1 MEDRTNEPRPWTR
14 RETTYARWQKDEGI
28 PINQGSYAT
37 DLYTLEVKPWTRTG
51 QRGAFLNLAD
61 QQHDDA
67 YVLEIAPGGQTEI
80 LHHLFEAGIFVL
92 DGQGATSFWQQGG
105 EKHTVEWQRGSLFA
119 APLNCYYQHFNL
131 DGQRPARMLAVTN
144 APMAMNLFRSPD
156 FVFGDSYVF
165 ADRYDGEADYFT
177 DTGHKIDDRTWQTN
191 FIPDLRTYGLKDQPG
206 RGMGNLRM
214 GFLLSNNQM
223 SAHCSDFPSGTY
235 KAGHRHGVGA
245 HVIVLTG
252 QGYSLLWFEGEERR
266 KVDWTDGSVL
276 APKEG
281 EFHQHF
287 NTGPTPAR
295 YLAFTLAGLDLGRAG
310 QDGRPFQINYEDED
324 PAIYEQYERECA
336 KNGAKVVLPRP
347 AYRRS

>member
-1 MEDRTNEPRPWTR
+1 
-14 RETTYARWQKDEGI
+14 
-28 PINQGSYAT
+28 
-37 DLYTLEVKPWTRTG
+37 
-51 QRGAFLNLAD
+51 
-61 QQHDDA
+61 
-67 YVLEIAPGGQTEI
+67 
-80 LHHLFEAGIFVL
+80 
-92 DGQGATSFWQQGG
+92 
-105 EKHTVEWQRGSLFA
+105 
-119 APLNCYYQHFNL
+119 
-131 DGQRPARMLAVTN
+131 
-144 APMAMNLFRSPD
+144 
-156 FVFGDSYVF
+156 
-165 ADRYDGEADYFT
+165 
-177 DTGHKIDDRTWQTN
+177 
-191 FIPDLRTYGLKDQPG
+191 
-206 RGMGNLRM
+206 M

-223 SAHCSDFPSGTY
+223 PAHRSDFPSGTY

-310 QDGRPFQINYEDED
+310 QDGRPFQINYDDED
-324 PAIYEQYERECA
+324 PAIYEEYQRECA